1 MEIDVYAL
9 FQGSPA
15 LVVFVVVG
23 FGYFLGKLNIRGF
36 ELGPTGGVLLVGLL
50 FGHFGFEGIPLVGQ
64 IGFTIFIYSVGVQ
77 AGPRFFNVLRE
88 DGVKYIS
95 LALTVAVSS
104 MIMLWLLANLFGL
117 DNSLAAGILAGA
129 LTSTPT
135 LVGAQNAVDVGL
147 ANLAEGVSRA
157 QALQNISVGYAIT
170 YVFGT
175 VGLILIVKFAPQILK
190 LDLAKEAKRYA
201 KEKGYQEADKRSA
214 KGLPVVRGYQVE
226 EGSEILGKTRAEL
239 EARREYNLALVRLKR
254 GNKII
259 RLGLDD
265 ELAPGDMVAI
275 LAAPEVHADLR
286 ERTGVKWGI
295 LDSELLEGSITS
307 ADVIVT
313 EDSVV
318 GHPIRD
324 LRAPEEHAC
333 FVTHVRRTQVEL
345 PAEGSTV
352 LHKGDVITL
361 VGNTEQ
367 LEKLAEMIG
376 EIERDVV
383 ETDLVSFALGIAGGL
398 LLGKISV
405 KFGAV
410 AVGIGSA
417 GGLLLMGILMGF
429 LRSLSPTFGR
439 VPPAARF
446 VLMELGLMFFM
457 VNVGLSAG
465 GGVVEALL
473 SVGPVV
479 ILCGILVLLTPVV
492 LGYLF
497 GIFVL
502 KLNAAVLLGSLT
514 GAMTSTPA
522 LTAVQEAAK
531 SSMPALGYAGTY
543 AFANVL
549 LTVAGT
555 IIMTL

>member
-1 MEIDVYAL
+1 MEVDVYEL
-9 FQGSPA
+9 FKATPA
-15 LVVFVVVG
+15 LVVFVVIG
-23 FGYFLGKLNIRGF
+23 LGYFLGKLNIRGF

-50 FGHFGFEGIPLVGQ
+50 FGHFGFEGIPLVGV
-64 IGFTIFIYSVGVQ
+64 IGFTIFMYSVGLQ

-88 DGVKYIS
+88 DGVNYIL

-104 MIMLWLLANLFGL
+104 VAMLWVLATAFNL
-117 DNSLAAGILAGA
+117 DNSLGAGILAGA

-135 LVGAQNAVDVGL
+135 LVGAQNAVDVGI
-147 ANLAEGVSRA
+147 ASLAEGITA
-157 QALQNISVGYAIT
+157 QQALQNISVGYAIT

-175 VGLILIVKFAPQILK
+175 VGLILIVKFAPRILR

-201 KEKGYQEADKRSA
+201 KEKGYHETDKRRA

-226 EGSEILGKTRAEL
+226 EGAEFLGKTRAEL
-239 EARREYNLALVRLKR
+239 EARRSLMLAVVRMKR

-259 RLGLDD
+259 
-265 ELAPGDMVAI
+265 ELKSDQEPAVGDTLAVMAPPD
-275 LAAPEVHADLR
+275 VHAQIR
-286 ERTGVKWGI
+286 EMAGVKAGI
-295 LDSELLEGSITS
+295 LDPDLLESSVTS
-307 ADVIVT
+307 ADVIIT
-313 EDSVV
+313 KDTVV
-318 GHPIRD
+318 GRPLGD
-324 LRAPEEHAC
+324 LRAPEEFGC
-333 FVTHVRRTQVEL
+333 FVTHVRRAQIEL
-345 PAEGSTV
+345 PAQSSTV
-352 LHKGDVITL
+352 LHRGDVVTL

-367 LEKLAEMIG
+367 LESLAEDLG

-383 ETDLVSFALGIAGGL
+383 ETDLVSFALGISGGL
-398 LLGKISV
+398 LLGQVSF
-405 KFGAV
+405 KFGAI

-417 GGLLLMGILMGF
+417 GGLLLVGILMGF

-479 ILCGILVLLTPVV
+479 ILCGIIVLMTPVI

-502 KLNAAVLLGSLT
+502 RLNPAVLLGALT

-543 AFANVL
+543 AFANVM

>member
-9 FQGSPA
+9 FKSTPG
-15 LVVFVVVG
+15 LVVFVVIG
-23 FGYFLGKLNIRGF
+23 LGYFLGKLNIRGF
-36 ELGPTGGVLLVGLL
+36 ELGPTGGVLLIGLL
-50 FGHFGFEGIPLVGQ
+50 FGHFGFEGIPLLGT
-64 IGFTIFIYSVGVQ
+64 IGFTIFIYSVGFQ

-88 DGVKYIS
+88 DGKKYFS

-104 MIMLWLLANLFGL
+104 VFMLWVLALAFDL
-117 DNSLAAGILAGA
+117 DNSFGAGILAGA

-135 LVGAQNAVDVGL
+135 LVGAQNAVDVGIARL
-147 ANLAEGVSRA
+147 MEGTTPE

-175 VGLILIVKFAPQILK
+175 VGLILIVKFAPKILR

-201 KEKGYQEADKRSA
+201 KEKGYQESNKRFA
-214 KGLPVVRGYQVE
+214 KGLPVVRGYQIE
-226 EGSEILGKTRAEL
+226 EGAEVLGKTRAEI
-239 EARREYNLALVRLKR
+239 EARRDLKIALVRIKR
-254 GNKII
+254 DGKII
-259 RLGLDD
+259 RIEPD
-265 ELAPGDMVAI
+265 EEFAVGDMVAI
-275 LAAPEVHADLR
+275 MAPPDDHAELR
-286 ERTGVKWGI
+286 EQTGLKIGI
-295 LDSELLEGSITS
+295 LDPDLLESSITS

-313 EDSVV
+313 GDAVV
-318 GHPIRD
+318 GRPISD
-324 LRAPEEHAC
+324 LRAPEEYGC
-333 FVTHVRRTQVEL
+333 FVTHVRRTQIEL

-352 LHKGDVITL
+352 LHKGDVVTL
-361 VGNTEQ
+361 VGDTEQ
-367 LEKLAEMIG
+367 LEDLAELLG

-383 ETDLVSFALGIAGGL
+383 ETDLVSFALGISGGL

-446 VLMELGLMFFM
+446 ILMELGLMFFM

-465 GGVVEALL
+465 GGVVDALV
-473 SVGPVV
+473 SVGPAV
-479 ILCGILVLLTPVV
+479 ILCGVIVMITPVI

-502 KLNAAVLLGSLT
+502 KLNPAVLLGALT

-543 AFANVL
+543 AFANVM

>member
-9 FQGSPA
+9 FKATPG
-15 LVVFVVVG
+15 LVVFVVIG
-23 FGYFLGKLNIRGF
+23 LGYFLGKLSIRGF

-50 FGHFGFEGIPLVGQ
+50 FGHFGFEGIPLVGM
-64 IGFTIFIYSVGVQ
+64 IGFTIFIYSVGLQ

-104 MIMLWLLANLFGL
+104 VIMLWMLATAFNL
-117 DNSLAAGILAGA
+117 DNSLGAGILAGA

-135 LVGAQNAVDVGL
+135 LVGAQNAVDVGI
-147 ANLAEGVSRA
+147 ARLAEGITSQ

-175 VGLILIVKFAPQILK
+175 VGLILIVKFAPKILR
-190 LDLAKEAKRYA
+190 LDLAKEAQRYA
-201 KEKGYQEADKRSA
+201 KEKGYHETEKRFA
-214 KGLPVVRGYQVE
+214 KGLPVVRGYEIE
-226 EGSEILGKTRAEL
+226 EGAEILGKTRAEI
-239 EARREYNLALVRLKR
+239 EARRDLKLALVRIKR
-254 GNKII
+254 GSKII
-259 RLGLDD
+259 RLEPDG
-265 ELAPGDMVAI
+265 ELAVGDMLAI
-275 LAAPEVHADLR
+275 MAPLDVHAYLR
-286 ERTGVKWGI
+286 EQPGLKMGI
-295 LDSELLEGSITS
+295 LDPDLLESSVTS

-313 EDSVV
+313 KDAVV
-318 GHPIRD
+318 GRSISD
-324 LRAPEEHAC
+324 LRAPEEYGC
-333 FVTHVRRTQVEL
+333 FVTHVRRTQIQL

-352 LHKGDVITL
+352 LQKGDVVTL

-367 LEKLAEMIG
+367 LEILAELLG

-383 ETDLVSFALGIAGGL
+383 ETDLVSFALGISGGL
-398 LLGKISV
+398 LLGKISI
-405 KFGAV
+405 KLGAV

-465 GGVVEALL
+465 GGVVEALV

-479 ILCGILVLLTPVV
+479 ILSGIVVLMTPVI
-492 LGYLF
+492 LGYLL

-502 KLNAAVLLGSLT
+502 KLNPAVLLGALT

>member
-9 FQGSPA
+9 FKATPG
-15 LVVFVVVG
+15 LVVFVVIG
-23 FGYFLGKLNIRGF
+23 LGYFLGKLSIRGF

-50 FGHFGFEGIPLVGQ
+50 FGHFGFEGIPLVGM
-64 IGFTIFIYSVGVQ
+64 IGFTIFIYSVGLQ

-104 MIMLWLLANLFGL
+104 VIMLWMLATAFDL
-117 DNSLAAGILAGA
+117 DNSLGAGILAGA

-135 LVGAQNAVDVGL
+135 LVGAQNAVDVGI
-147 ANLAEGVSRA
+147 ARLAEGITSQ

-175 VGLILIVKFAPQILK
+175 VGLILIVKFAPKILR
-190 LDLAKEAKRYA
+190 LDLAKEAQRYA
-201 KEKGYQEADKRSA
+201 KEKGYQETDKRFA
-214 KGLPVVRGYQVE
+214 KGLPVVRGYQIE
-226 EGSEILGKTRAEL
+226 EGAEILGKTRAEI
-239 EARREYNLALVRLKR
+239 EARRDLKLALVRLKR
-254 GNKII
+254 ANQII
-259 RLGLDD
+259 RLEPDG
-265 ELAPGDMVAI
+265 ELAVGDMLAI
-275 LAAPEVHADLR
+275 MAPLDVHAYLR
-286 ERTGVKWGI
+286 EQPGVKMGI
-295 LDSELLEGSITS
+295 LDPDLLESSVTS

-313 EDSVV
+313 KDAVV
-318 GHPIRD
+318 GRSISD
-324 LRAPEEHAC
+324 LRAPEEYGC
-333 FVTHVRRTQVEL
+333 FVTHVRRTQIQL
-345 PAEGSTV
+345 
-352 LHKGDVITL
+352 KGDVVTL

-367 LEKLAEMIG
+367 LESLAELLG

-383 ETDLVSFALGIAGGL
+383 ETDLVSFALGISGGL

-465 GGVVEALL
+465 GGVVEALV

-479 ILCGILVLLTPVV
+479 ILSGIVVLMTPVI

-502 KLNAAVLLGSLT
+502 KLNPAVLLGALT

>member
-9 FQGSPA
+9 FKATPA
-15 LVVFVVVG
+15 LVVFVVIG
-23 FGYFLGKLNIRGF
+23 LGYFIGKLNLRGF

-50 FGHFGFEGIPLVGQ
+50 FGHFGFQGIPLVGT
-64 IGFTIFIYSVGVQ
+64 IGFTIFIYSVGLQ

-88 DGVKYIS
+88 DGVKYVS

-104 MIMLWLLANLFGL
+104 VLMLWMLATLFDL
-117 DNSLAAGILAGA
+117 DNSLGAGILAGA

-135 LVGAQNAVDVGL
+135 LVGAQNAVDVGI
-147 ANLAEGVSRA
+147 ANLAAGVSTQ

-175 VGLILIVKFAPQILK
+175 VGLILIVKFAPKMLR

-201 KEKGYQEADKRSA
+201 KEKGYHETDKRIA
-214 KGLPVVRGYQVE
+214 KGLPVVRGYEIE
-226 EGSEILGKTRAEL
+226 EGAEFLGKTRVEL
-239 EARREYNLALVRLKR
+239 EARRDLMLAVVRLKR
-254 GNKII
+254 GKKTIK
-259 RLGLDD
+259 LGPDD
-265 ELAPGDMVAI
+265 EVAVGDRVALMAPPD
-275 LAAPEVHADLR
+275 VHAQLR
-286 ERTGVKWGI
+286 ELPGVKMGI
-295 LDSELLEGSITS
+295 LDPELLESSVTS

-313 EDSVV
+313 REAAV
-318 GHPIRD
+318 GRPISD
-324 LRAPEEHAC
+324 LRAPEEFGC
-333 FVTHVRRTQVEL
+333 FVTHVRRAQIQL

-352 LHKGDVITL
+352 LQKGDVLTL
-361 VGNTEQ
+361 VGNSEQ
-367 LEKLAEMIG
+367 LEDLAAVVG

-383 ETDLVSFALGIAGGL
+383 ETDLVSFALGISGGL
-398 LLGKISV
+398 LLGKISI
-405 KFGAV
+405 KFGAI

-417 GGLLLMGILMGF
+417 GGLLLMGILLGF

-465 GGVVEALL
+465 GGVVEALV

-479 ILCGILVLLTPVV
+479 ILCGVVVLMTPVI

-502 KLNAAVLLGSLT
+502 KLNPAVLLGALT

>member
-1 MEIDVYAL
+1 MEIDLYAL
-9 FQGSPA
+9 FKATPA
-15 LVVFVVVG
+15 LVVFVVIG
-23 FGYFLGKLNIRGF
+23 FGYFLGKLNIGGF

-50 FGHFGFEGIPLVGQ
+50 FGHFGFEGIPLVGT
-64 IGFTIFIYSVGVQ
+64 IGFTIFIYSVGLQ

-88 DGVKYIS
+88 DGTKYIS
-95 LALTVAVSS
+95 LALAVMMSS
-104 MIMLWLLANLFGL
+104 LIMLAVLAAVFGL
-117 DNSLAAGILAGA
+117 DNSLASGILAGA

-135 LVGAQNAVDVGL
+135 LVGAQNAVDAGIARL
-147 ANLAEGVSRA
+147 AQDMTPE

-175 VGLILIVKFAPQILK
+175 VGLILIVKLAPKFLK
-190 LDLAKEAKRYA
+190 LDLAREARRYA
-201 KEKGYQEADKRSA
+201 REKGYQETNNRST
-214 KGLPVVRGYQVE
+214 KGLPVVRAYQIE
-226 EGSEILGKTRAEL
+226 EGAEFLGKTRAEI
-239 EARREYNLALVRLKR
+239 EAKRELVVAVVRIKR
-254 GNKII
+254 GDEVI
-259 RLGLDD
+259 RVEPHDQ
-265 ELAPGDMVAI
+265 LAVGDKFAI
-275 LAAPEVHADLR
+275 LAAPDVHANLR
-286 ERTGVKWGI
+286 ERPGVRSGI
-295 LDSELLEGSITS
+295 LDADLLESSITS

-313 EDSVV
+313 EDAVV
-318 GHPIRD
+318 GRPISY
-324 LRAPEEHAC
+324 LEAPIDYGC
-333 FVTHVRRTQVEL
+333 FITHVRRTQVEL
-345 PAEGSTV
+345 PAQGSTV
-352 LHKGDVITL
+352 LQKGDVVTL

-367 LEKLAEMIG
+367 LEELAGRIG

-398 LLGKISV
+398 ILGKISV
-405 KFGAV
+405 KLGAV
-410 AVGIGSA
+410 SVGIGSA
-417 GGLLLMGILMGF
+417 GGLLLMGILLGF

-465 GGVVEALL
+465 GGVVDALL

-479 ILCGILVLLTPVV
+479 ILCGIVVLITPVV
-492 LGYLF
+492 IGYLF
-497 GIFVL
+497 GIYVL
-502 KLNAAVLLGSLT
+502 KLNPAVLLGSLT